1 MEPIYPIFGIII
13 LVFVLIIIP
22 MIINIG
28 TDKKQEWADNLTFFS
43 AFILAGASAYSVHS
57 DHDGKGFFVFLAL
70 MILYPMYV
78 HLIFRYLIYVVL
90 RFLIIKP
97 IGWCPKMYA
106 GKRRANKK
114 QRRHGIFE
122 VWKLKIPFAVPV
134 AVGRI

>member
-1 MEPIYPIFGIII
+1 MEPIHPIFGIII

-28 TDKKQEWADNLTFFS
+28 TDKKQEWAGGLTGLS
-43 AFILAGASAYSVHS
+43 AFILGVASIFYLYSDLEGNVI
-57 DHDGKGFFVFLAL
+57 FVFAAL

-97 IGWCPKMYA
+97 IILLDSSMTAKIEQ
-106 GKRRANKK
+106 NKNAIK
-114 QRRHGIFE
+114 NSQNNQNN
-122 VWKLKIPFAVPV
+122 P
-134 AVGRI
+134 

>member
-78 HLIFRYLIYVVL
+78 HLIFSYLIYVVL

-97 IGWCPKMYA
+97 IILLDSSMTAKIEQ
-106 GKRRANKK
+106 NKNAIK
-114 QRRHGIFE
+114 NSQNNQNN
-122 VWKLKIPFAVPV
+122 P
-134 AVGRI
+134 

>member
-97 IGWCPKMYA
+97 IILLDSSMTAKIEQ
-106 GKRRANKK
+106 NKNAIK
-114 QRRHGIFE
+114 NSQNNQNN
-122 VWKLKIPFAVPV
+122 P
-134 AVGRI
+134 

>member
-13 LVFVLIIIP
+13 LVFALIIIP

-28 TDKKQEWADNLTFFS
+28 TDKKQEWADGLTFFS
-43 AFILAGASAYSVHS
+43 AFILALASVGYVHF
-57 DHDGKGFFVFLAL
+57 DHVSKGFVFLAL

-97 IGWCPKMYA
+97 IILLDSSMTAKIEQ
-106 GKRRANKK
+106 NKNAIK
-114 QRRHGIFE
+114 NSQNNQNN
-122 VWKLKIPFAVPV
+122 P
-134 AVGRI
+134 

>member
-13 LVFVLIIIP
+13 LVFALIIIP

-28 TDKKQEWADNLTFFS
+28 TDKKQEWADGLTGLS
-43 AFILAGASAYSVHS
+43 AFILAVASVFYLHS
-57 DHDGKGFFVFLAL
+57 DLEGNEIFVFFAL

-97 IGWCPKMYA
+97 IILLDSSMTAKIEQ
-106 GKRRANKK
+106 NKNAIK
-114 QRRHGIFE
+114 NSQNNQNN
-122 VWKLKIPFAVPV
+122 P
-134 AVGRI
+134 